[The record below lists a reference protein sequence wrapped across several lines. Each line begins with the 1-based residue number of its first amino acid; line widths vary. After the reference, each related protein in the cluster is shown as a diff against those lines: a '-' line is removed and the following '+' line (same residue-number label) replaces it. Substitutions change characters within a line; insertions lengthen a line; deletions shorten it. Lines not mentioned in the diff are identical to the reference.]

1 MGTNADG
8 PLDPISRLSVTEPPT
23 PKSHQVRKPLDP
35 GPSLSP
41 GRTLW
46 LYLKVHR
53 RRLLVGG
60 GLTVVGAFVST
71 LPPVLIG
78 QIVDSLDQPDLQLI
92 IGLGV
97 ATVALTIVQ
106 ALLQASGRYLTV
118 TNARD
123 VEYEMRDDLFHHLQR
138 LDLAYFQHH
147 RIGDLMARMTNDLNA
162 VRMMLS
168 MGQVNLTA
176 TTAIVIFALV
186 AMLSVSVP
194 LTLVSIVTLPFVSLT
209 LAVIGRMVN
218 RRFEDLQSKF
228 GDISTAAQENL
239 SGIRV
244 VKAFAQEEA
253 EVQSFREVCNQYLAG
268 AMHLAKPDQAIWP
281 LMEMILGVATL
292 LVLVVGGVQAMNQQL
307 SLGQLVQFV
316 AYLRLLSWPLVS
328 LGFVTTV
335 VQSGWAS
342 LKRLQELWVA
352 RPTIHDAL
360 DATEEPIRG
369 EVEFRDVTF
378 SYGPTEVLRQISFV
392 VPAGSSVAVVG
403 ATGAGKSSLVNLIPR
418 LFDVDDGAVL
428 VDGVDVRKH
437 ALSAL
442 RQSIGYVPQETFL
455 FSLPLRTNVG
465 FGHTHDLSEDDLR
478 EAGDISQLNGD
489 VMKFPAQYDTIIGER
504 GVTLSGGQKQ
514 RTALARA
521 IAKDPRILILDD
533 AFSAVDTHTEARILR
548 GLARVKRGR
557 TLVLVS
563 HRVSTVKD
571 CDQILVL
578 ANGTIAERGTHD
590 ELIARHGLYFEMNRR
605 QQLEDQVSGDVG
617 AEQAAE
623 PEQVA

>member
-1 MGTNADG
+1 MTDAT
-8 PLDPISRLSVTEPPT
+8 ISQDKRSAAVR
-23 PKSHQVRKPLDP
+23 HQVRQPVDP

-41 GRTLW
+41 ARTLW
-46 LYLKVHR
+46 LYLKAHR
-53 RRLLVGG
+53 SRLLAGAL
-60 GLTVVGAFVST
+60 LTVVGAFVAI

-78 QIVDSLDQPDLQLI
+78 EIVDSLNQPDIDLI
-92 IGLGV
+92 IRLGV
-97 ATVALTIVQ
+97 GVVALTIVQ
-106 ALLQASGRYLTV
+106 AVLQACGRYLTV
-118 TNARD
+118 TSARD

-162 VRMMLS
+162 VRMMLA
-168 MGQVNLTA
+168 MGQTNLTA
-176 TTAIVIFALV
+176 TIALVIFALV
-186 AMLSVSVP
+186 AMVSVSLP
-194 LTLVSIVTLPFVSLT
+194 LTLVSIVTLPFVSIT

-218 RRFEDLQSKF
+218 KRFEDLQAKF

-244 VKAFAQEEA
+244 VKAFAQEKE
-253 EVQSFREVCNQYLAG
+253 EVESFRAVCNQYLAQ
-268 AMHLAKPDQAIWP
+268 AMHLARPDQAIWP
-281 LMEMILGVATL
+281 AMEAILGLATL
-292 LVLVVGGVQAMNQQL
+292 LVVVVGGIQAMNGEL

-316 AYLRLLSWPLVS
+316 AYLRILSWPLIS

-342 LKRLQELWVA
+342 LKRLQELWAA
-352 RPTIHDAL
+352 RPTIHDEP
-360 DATEEPIRG
+360 DASVEPIRG
-369 EVEFRDVTF
+369 EIEFRDVTF
-378 SYGPTEVLRQISFV
+378 AYGPAEVLRDVSFKV
-392 VPAGSSVAVVG
+392 AAGSSVAVVG

-418 LFDVDDGAVL
+418 LFDVTGGAVL
-428 VDGVDVRKH
+428 VDGIDVRQH
-437 ALSAL
+437 SLSVL

-455 FSLPLRTNVG
+455 FSMPLRTNVG
-465 FGHTHDLSEDDLR
+465 FGHTHDLSEEDLH

-489 VMKFPAQYDTIIGER
+489 VAGFPEQYDTIIGER

-533 AFSAVDTHTEARILR
+533 SFSAVDTHTEAQILQR
-548 GLARVKRGR
+548 LARVRRGR
-557 TLVLVS
+557 TSVLVS

-578 ANGTIAERGTHD
+578 ANGTIAERGTHE
-590 ELIARHGLYFEMNRR
+590 ELLATHGLYFEMHRR
-605 QQLEDQVSGDVG
+605 QQLEEQVSGDSL
-617 AEQAAE
+617 EPQAGVSAE
-623 PEQVA
+623 PVA